1 MTVRACIIGY
11 PVKHSRSP
19 LIHNHWIA
27 EHGLDGAYER
37 AEVAPDA
44 VAAFL
49 RHFADTGYAGGNITV
64 PHKETA
70 FRLARVDDPVAT
82 ALEAVNLL
90 WLEDGTLRGA
100 NTDVEGFLANLD
112 ERSPGWDDRLDRAV
126 VLGAGGAARAV
137 LHGLLARGARSIIVL
152 NRSRPRAEELAA
164 RFGPRVV
171 VAATEDAA
179 AAFAGTSLLVNAT
192 SLGMAGQ
199 PPLDLLLDGLPET
212 ALVNDL
218 VYVPLET
225 GLLQAARARGNP
237 TVDGLGMLLHQAV
250 PSFERWFGLRPTV
263 TPELRA
269 LVLADLA
276 AAAA

>member
-1 MTVRACIIGY
+1 MTIRACIIGH

-44 VAAFL
+44 FAAFVTHL
-49 RHFADTGYAGGNITV
+49 AETGYAGGNVTV

-70 FRLARVDDPVAT
+70 FRLSRVDDPVAT

-112 ERSPGWDDRLDRAV
+112 EGAADWDRRLDRAV
-126 VLGAGGAARAV
+126 VIGAGGAARAAV
-137 LHGLLARGARSIIVL
+137 HALLTRGAREVVLL
-152 NRSRPRAEELAA
+152 NRSRPRAEDIAA
-164 RFGPRVV
+164 RFGSRVSV
-171 VAATEDAA
+171 GSRDEAASAL
-179 AAFAGTSLLVNAT
+179 AGASLLVNAT

-199 PPLDLLLDGLPET
+199 PPLDLALDGLPET
-212 ALVNDL
+212 ALVADL

-225 GLLQAARARGNP
+225 GLLAAARTRGNP
-237 TVDGLGMLLHQAV
+237 AVDGLGMLLHQA
-250 PSFERWFGLRPTV
+250 
-263 TPELRA
+263 
-269 LVLADLA
+269 
-276 AAAA
+276 

>member
-1 MTVRACIIGY
+1 MTTRACIIGY

-27 EHGLDGAYER
+27 EHGLDGVYER

-44 VAAFL
+44 FGAFVTHL
-49 RHFADTGYAGGNITV
+49 AEAGYAGGNVTV

-90 WLEDGTLRGA
+90 WLENRTLRGA
-100 NTDVEGFLANLD
+100 NTDVTGFLANLD
-112 ERSPGWDDRLDRAV
+112 GSAPGWDARLDRAV

-137 LHGLLARGARSIIVL
+137 VHGLLARGAREVIVL
-152 NRSRPRAEELAA
+152 NRSQPRAEELAS
-164 RFGPRVV
+164 RFGRVV
-171 VAATEDAA
+171 RVGTPEDAA
-179 AAFAGTSLLVNAT
+179 SAFAGASLLVNAT

-199 PPLDLLLDGLPET
+199 PALDLDLGGLADT

-225 GLLQAARARGNP
+225 GLLAAARARGNP

-250 PSFERWFGLRPTV
+250 PSFERWFGVRPRV

-276 AAAA
+276 PVAS